1 MQIALNLTVNLIV
14 AAALGGATTALVL
27 DFVVVSLCVLAV
39 SRWSVVLGVLMI
51 WHLMMGLLL
60 LLLLRRLRL
69 LLLLLL
75 VQLLLCLCLHLL
87 LHLCMRNLQVTNA
100 RRYMRAV

>member
-1 MQIALNLTVNLIV
+1 MQITLNLTVNLIV
-14 AAALGGATTALVL
+14 AAALGGAATALVL

-39 SRWSVVLGVLMI
+39 SCRSVVLGVLMI

-69 LLLLLL
+69 LLLLL

-87 LHLCMRNLQVTNA
+87 LHLCMRNLQVTNT